1 MKERREKNKRLN
13 YTDEDFLPPLS
24 YQMINILDNFDFK
37 YVAKVMA
44 RNIRKNI
51 DGEMEPWKLC
61 IPHTSDKRIPTV
73 EDLMNLAIRE
83 MQAAIRSD
91 NPVYI
96 SRSGPFRVIKAHK
109 RLVLDF
115 CLKTYS
121 YD

>member
-1 MKERREKNKRLN
+1 MKERRKKKRLN
-13 YTDEDFLPPLS
+13 YTDEDFLPSLS
-24 YQMINILDNFDFK
+24 DQMIDILDNFDFE

-44 RNIRKNI
+44 MNVRKNT
-51 DGEMEPWKLC
+51 DGEMGPWEMN
-61 IPHTSDKRIPTV
+61 ITNITNKRVPTI
-73 EDLMNLAIRE
+73 EDLMNLSMRE
-83 MQAAIRSD
+83 MQAAIKSD

-96 SRSGPFRVIKAHK
+96 SRFGPFRVIKAHK